1 MGINSKIAKIPFLIL
16 YLISAM
22 TVSFNWIRV
31 ILFQKSFEGFRTT
44 QPWDYYLSN
53 LFADVFST
61 GQREYFIFA
70 FPIILL
76 GLYILPKATGKF
88 MSMDRK
94 SNVKGDNHVAT
105 LIILLV
111 TPSLMGMPAM
121 SGIVLLVIFSFLS
134 WVDEQ
139 KFKKKI

>member
-1 MGINSKIAKIPFLIL
+1 
-16 YLISAM
+16 
-22 TVSFNWIRV
+22 
-31 ILFQKSFEGFRTT
+31 
-44 QPWDYYLSN
+44 
-53 LFADVFST
+53 
-61 GQREYFIFA
+61 
-70 FPIILL
+70 
-76 GLYILPKATGKF
+76 
-88 MSMDRK
+88 MDRK